1 MRTVPLILFI
11 GSLLLLISCGSV
23 SNNMRPAP
31 TPTPSPTSTPTPTP
45 SPAPSPSPSPVPSP
59 SPTPAAADVFLAS
72 WLKGIARNPG
82 PDGTIIVDSTA
93 NNGAGSTQVNGLPGG
108 GNSTFVLQFCPY
120 PQNFSNCTNITSFT
134 TDASN
139 TANVN
144 FTFPLKG
151 TFSGAFT
158 IIDSSGF
165 PDESTG
171 TGTAG
176 TSFKSALLPASTITG
191 GINQTTGNSPGFG
204 SVVVTNSTA
213 RITLTGAL
221 PNHTFTTAMC
231 DVSTQ
236 TACLALANITT
247 NAQGNANADV
257 GAVPLQ
263 VGSIFRVSDA
273 SGVQFVTAFRV
284 Q

>member
-1 MRTVPLILFI
+1 MRTAILVFI
-11 GSLLLLISCGSV
+11 SGLLLFVAGCGSV
-23 SNNMRPAP
+23 SSNMRP
-31 TPTPSPTSTPTPTP
+31 TPTPTP
-45 SPAPSPSPSPVPSP
+45 MPTPSPSPTPTPGPSP
-59 SPTPAAADVFLAS
+59 SPTPAAAADTFVAS
-72 WLKGIARNPG
+72 WINAISRDPG
-82 PDGTIIVDSTA
+82 PTGTITVDATA
-93 NNGAGSTQVNGLPGG
+93 NNGIGSTQVNGLPGG

-144 FTFPLKG
+144 FTFPMKG

-158 IIDSSGF
+158 IVDASGF
-165 PDESTG
+165 PDQSTG

-176 TSFKSALLPASTITG
+176 VSFRSALLPAATITG
-191 GINQTTGNSPGFG
+191 GINQTTGNSPGSG
-204 SVVVTNSTA
+204 SVAVTNSIA
-213 RITLTGAL
+213 HIILTGAL
-221 PNHTFTTAMC
+221 PNHSFTTALC

-236 TACLALANITT
+236 TSCMALANITT
-247 NAQGNANADV
+247 NPQGNASADV
-257 GAVPLQ
+257 GTVPLQ
-263 VGSIFRVSDA
+263 AGSIFRVSDA

>member
-1 MRTVPLILFI
+1 
-11 GSLLLLISCGSV
+11 
-23 SNNMRPAP
+23 
-31 TPTPSPTSTPTPTP
+31 
-45 SPAPSPSPSPVPSP
+45 
-59 SPTPAAADVFLAS
+59 VFLAS
-72 WLKGIARNPG
+72 WINGISRSPG
-82 PDGTIIVDSTA
+82 PFGTITVDSTA

-120 PQNFSNCTNITSFT
+120 PQNFSNCINITSFT
-134 TDASN
+134 TNASN

-144 FTFPLKG
+144 FTFPMKG

-158 IIDSSGF
+158 IVDASGF
-165 PDESTG
+165 PDQSTG
-171 TGTAG
+171 TGAAG
-176 TSFKSALLPASTITG
+176 VSFKSALLPASTITG

-204 SVVVTNSTA
+204 SVAVTNSIA
-213 RITLTGAL
+213 HIILTSAL

-236 TACLALANITT
+236 TSCMALASITT
-247 NAQGNANADV
+247 NAQGNASADV
-257 GAVPLQ
+257 GTVPLQ
-263 VGSIFRVSDA
+263 AGSIFRVSDA